1 MRYFA
6 NSSASRLIALS
17 YLHGILRKPL
27 EESPFKTKKRGSAP
41 AMGSYGGGRNEIKS
55 ICVVGAGPG
64 GQAAS
69 KYVSS

>member
-17 YLHGILRKPL
+17 YLHGIRRVQL
-27 EESPFKTKKRGSAP
+27 EESPFKKKISAP
-41 AMGSYGGGRNEIKS
+41 AMGSYGGARNIIKS

-69 KYVSS
+69 KYVFS